1 MLSRAAAAAA
11 GVVLAA
17 VLAPAAHADGP
28 GGGVCDTSGLVVTVC
43 AEDGS
48 SAGGG
53 TVPAGTGGRTSGG
66 GAKGGSSGPTCTY
79 EKLDPQPSRGDNM
92 YWRGH
97 EREAGALYG
106 VVCPDSGG
114 ARIVFIPDATDAPAP
129 DVPVID
135 PEQLARQAVDS
146 MRLDGPVVASPRAAG
161 TYVIGM
167 PMWMR
172 AEPSPS
178 TFGPVTASA
187 SAGAVTVSATARV
200 TSVRWDMGDG
210 TTVTCAGPGTPYT
223 PDRGKSMSPDCGH
236 RYERV
241 SDVGPDER
249 YKGKATSTWTVEW
262 EAPALG
268 DSGTLTETR
277 ETGFTVHVVEVQV
290 VNVAP

>member
-1 MLSRAAAAAA
+1 M
-11 GVVLAA
+11 
-17 VLAPAAHADGP
+17 
-28 GGGVCDTSGLVVTVC
+28 
-43 AEDGS
+43 E
-48 SAGGG
+48 
-53 TVPAGTGGRTSGG
+53 
-66 GAKGGSSGPTCTY
+66 
-79 EKLDPQPSRGDNM
+79 PQPPRGENY

-106 VVCPDSGG
+106 VTCPDSEGS
-114 ARIVFIPDATDAPAP
+114 RIVFVPDAADVPAP
-129 DVPVID
+129 DEPVID
-135 PEQLARQAVDS
+135 PEVLARRAVAS

-178 TFGPVTASA
+178 TFGPVSASA
-187 SAGAVTVSATARV
+187 SAGAVTVTATAKV

-277 ETGFTVHVVEVQV
+277 ATPFTVRVVEVQV